1 MTLLMSQDNRR
12 ESLQQAEGNTHYR
25 KIVVQANN
33 IGGPNT
39 KIAPLIDNET
49 EAEIID
55 AEDTRTK
62 IRDGI
67 ADEKL
72 KLNS

>member
-1 MTLLMSQDNRR
+1 MED
-12 ESLQQAEGNTHYR
+12 
-25 KIVVQANN
+25 
-33 IGGPNT
+33 PNT

-55 AEDTRTK
+55 AEDTMTK
-62 IRDGI
+62 ILDGI
-67 ADEKL
+67 ADEKF